1 MQIVFQY
8 LDGNQENKDQIL
20 NQNTLKIIP
29 LEAMTFKL
37 SRHTPEDES
46 THNC

>member
-29 LEAMTFKL
+29 L
-37 SRHTPEDES
+37 
-46 THNC
+46 